1 MVCLPTPARAA
12 MASTLTLAYPLSRH
26 SDSAAS
32 RMATRE
38 LSLRREASGFVVDV
52 GTYLR
57 VAEDET
63 VRLVTRAH
71 LRLHSRRVVSSCL
84 MKGASDGHAAGAS
97 TRALPGS
104 KPGACRDR
112 AARRCTAFGAGR
124 SEERRVGKECR

>member
-57 VAEDET
+57 VAGDEP
-63 VRLVTRAH
+63 VRLVTRAL
-71 LRLHSRRVVSSCL
+71 LRLHSRRVVSSRLIGGSVGWSCC
-84 MKGASDGHAAGAS
+84 GGQYESFARQQ
-97 TRALPGS
+97 TRRTARPG
-104 KPGACRDR
+104 
-112 AARRCTAFGAGR
+112 
-124 SEERRVGKECR
+124 

>member
-57 VAEDET
+57 VAGDDT

-71 LRLHSRRVVSSCL
+71 LRLHSRRVVSSRL
-84 MKGASDGHAAGAS
+84 W
-97 TRALPGS
+97 R
-104 KPGACRDR
+104 
-112 AARRCTAFGAGR
+112 
-124 SEERRVGKECR
+124 ERRMVMLRGPVRELCQAANQAHEIRRASCRE

>member
-1 MVCLPTPARAA
+1 

-52 GTYLR
+52 GTYLS

-63 VRLVTRAH
+63 VRLVTGAH
-71 LRLHSRRVVSSCL
+71 LHLHSRRVVSSRL

-112 AARRCTAFGAGR
+112 AARRCTAFGAGADR
-124 SEERRVGKECR
+124 CQIGRASCR

>member
-38 LSLRREASGFVVDV
+38 LSLRREASGFLVDV
-52 GTYLR
+52 DTYLR

-71 LRLHSRRVVSSCL
+71 LRLHSRRVVSPL
-84 MKGASDGHAAGAS
+84 EGASDGHAAGAS

-112 AARRCTAFGAGR
+112 AARRCTAFGAGVDR
-124 SEERRVGKECR
+124 CRR

>member
-26 SDSAAS
+26 SESAAS

-38 LSLRREASGFVVDV
+38 LSLRREASSFLVDV

-63 VRLVTRAH
+63 VRLVTGAH
-71 LRLHSRRVVSSCL
+71 LRLYSIETSRLVSPL
-84 MKGASDGHAAGAS
+84 EGASDGHAAGAS

-112 AARRCTAFGAGR
+112 TARRCTAFGAGVDR
-124 SEERRVGKECR
+124 CRR

>member
-26 SDSAAS
+26 SESAAS

-38 LSLRREASGFVVDV
+38 LSLRREASGFLVDV

-63 VRLVTRAH
+63 VRLVTGAH
-71 LRLHSRRVVSSCL
+71 LRLYSTRRVVSSRL
-84 MKGASDGHAAGAS
+84 
-97 TRALPGS
+97 
-104 KPGACRDR
+104 
-112 AARRCTAFGAGR
+112 AFGGSVGWSCCGGQYESFARQQTRRIDRKSVVEGKRVDLGGR
-124 SEERRVGKECR
+124 RI